1 MCLILYYTNIVYTNF
16 YLNYNIMTKSI
27 FSIGG
32 GKTYLSPTIEVTEI
46 AIERGFEASLPG
58 ISTEDGEGWG
68 EY

>member
-1 MCLILYYTNIVYTNF
+1 
-16 YLNYNIMTKSI
+16 MTKSI

-46 AIERGFEASLPG
+46 TIERGFEASLPG